1 MDGWVHQHKKSLEED
16 FIKMTLDE
24 QMQKKLRDINF
35 CESVSTN
42 PDVQRDLYLA
52 LNEDEQPD
60 NFWFGSF
67 SSAADM
73 HEAILKYYEE
83 HPEELD
89 E

>member
-1 MDGWVHQHKKSLEED
+1 M
-16 FIKMTLDE
+16 
-24 QMQKKLRDINF
+24 RDINF

-52 LNEDEQPD
+52 LNEDKQPD

-67 SSAADM
+67 SSAKEGTA
-73 HEAILKYYEE
+73 AILKYYKE